1 LGQSH
6 HIPEST
12 TEDIAFPVLDP
23 DFLITER
30 DPTRLHAFARGLLTR
45 LRKPSR
51 AFSKQKVT
59 AAAVWLIDAY
69 VDAQIPLAPEM
80 AEVIS
85 RIVKWDRRATTFR
98 KVQAPND
105 KAYWA
110 AIHFEASC
118 LPDPKSK
125 RPSAASVY
133 SVAKHVLKTTGLE
146 LQGTR
151 IPKNFD
157 SEPAPNTAQKS
168 AEATIR
174 GWRKIDHYQQ
184 NVRLQRKF
192 SSDFMEIPVLTS
204 THGVKK

>member
-1 LGQSH
+1 VIQ
-6 HIPEST
+6 
-12 TEDIAFPVLDP
+12 P
-23 DFLITER
+23 DYTPLR
-30 DPTRLHAFARGLLTR
+30 AGCSPD

-51 AFSKQKVT
+51 AYSKQKVT
-59 AAAVWLIDAY
+59 AAAVWLVGAY
-69 VDAQIPLAPEM
+69 VDAQVPPAPEM

-85 RIVKWDRRATTFR
+85 RIVKWDRQATTFR
-98 KVQAPND
+98 KVQAHNE

-118 LPDPKSK
+118 LPDPKGKS
-125 RPSAASVY
+125 PSAASVY

-151 IPKNFD
+151 IPKNLD
-157 SEPAPNTAQKS
+157 SEPAPHTAQKS

-192 SSDFMEIPVLTS
+192 NSNFSKIPALAS